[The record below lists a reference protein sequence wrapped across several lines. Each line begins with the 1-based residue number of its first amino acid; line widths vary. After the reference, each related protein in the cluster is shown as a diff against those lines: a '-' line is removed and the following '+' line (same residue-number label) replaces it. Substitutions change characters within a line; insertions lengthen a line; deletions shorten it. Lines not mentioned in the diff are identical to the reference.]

1 MRGSILL
8 TFDELVDDLGI
19 DYIIITVAGQERYIR
34 YIDSNTIYTTLV
46 NTGDVVSISMYSSPS
61 DLLKQISIIRRDYTT
76 DDQGGDNGIRDIFIT
91 SNSGTSNP
99 LTVTFTA
106 TTVSQAYNFEYRI
119 TSNSEICLSIGSGF
133 TGTIF
138 PETLDIE
145 LTNDSKLYV
154 AGIYN
159 QYSGI
164 SVNPLIRLNSNG
176 TLDNTFNY
184 TGFSGTYVAD
194 VKQTSNNIIIINDLN
209 VKKLNTNGNTNSNF
223 YIGTFTGPNESSVNE
238 ERIEVQSND
247 TYLIGG
253 GFTGYTNTS
262 GQTWTKPGL
271 VKLNT
276 DGSIDNTF
284 NLGGSGFNR
293 FVGFNSATVNS
304 TLTQSDGKILVCG
317 KFSLYNNIKCNN
329 LIRLNSD
336 GTIDNT
342 FTLDN
347 ISFPSTTG
355 STLQFYDIALQ
366 SDGKILISG
375 VIGSL
380 YLNNSVNGLFR
391 LNSDG
396 TFDSSF
402 NLQTFGFTGGTGQ
415 VLDIFVNS
423 DDSLY
428 LTGIFDLINSNPVDF
443 GLIKFNSNGT
453 IDTTWSQQGS
463 GIEFSGISDAA
474 KRVTD
479 IEIDE
484 RGNIYLAGSF
494 NRFNG
499 TVTNRILELLPN
511 GNTNICP

>member
-19 DYIIITVAGQERYIR
+19 DYITINVAGQERYIR

-46 NTGDVVSISMYSSPS
+46 NTGDFVSISMYSSPS

-76 DDQGGDNGIRDIFIT
+76 DDQGGDNGIRDTFIT

-106 TTVSQAYNFEYRI
+106 TTVSEAYNFEYRI
-119 TSNSEICLSIGSGF
+119 TSSSEICLSIGSGF

-164 SVNPLIRLNSNG
+164 SVNPLVRLNING

-184 TGFSGTYVAD
+184 TGFSGTYVSD
-194 VKQTSNNIIIINDLN
+194 VKQTSNNILIINDLN
-209 VKKLNTNGNTNSNF
+209 VKKLNTNGDTNPSF
-223 YIGTFTGPNESSVNE
+223 YVGTFTGPNESSVNE

-262 GQTWTKPGL
+262 GETSTKFGL

-284 NLGGSGFNR
+284 NSGGIGFNI
-293 FVGFNSATVNS
+293 FVGFGSPIVSS

-317 KFSLYNNIKCNN
+317 KFSLYNSIKCNN
-329 LIRLNSD
+329 LVRLNSD
-336 GTIDNT
+336 GTLDNT

-347 ISFPSTTG
+347 VSFPSTTG

-366 SDGKILISG
+366 SDGKILVSG

-423 DDSLY
+423 DDSLF

-463 GIEFSGISDAA
+463 GIGFSGISDAF

-499 TVTNRILELLPN
+499 TVTNKILKLLPN
-511 GNTNICP
+511 GNLNICP